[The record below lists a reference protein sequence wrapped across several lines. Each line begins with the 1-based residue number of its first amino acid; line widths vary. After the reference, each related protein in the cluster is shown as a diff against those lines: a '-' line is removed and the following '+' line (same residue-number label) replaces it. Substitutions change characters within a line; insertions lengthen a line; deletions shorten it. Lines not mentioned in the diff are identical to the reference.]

1 MQQAELPQQVLAA
14 QPQSTKA
21 PEFRTLPQ
29 PTPQLRSLET
39 VAFPDQYAQDTKHTV
54 LAKLQLISD
63 TPEMSH
69 AINWAEEDAYKG
81 GNSSRM
87 GARRCEA

>member
-21 PEFRTLPQ
+21 PELGTLPQ
-29 PTPQLRSLET
+29 PTPWLHSLET
-39 VAFPDQYAQDTKHTV
+39 AAFPDQYAQDTKHTV
-54 LAKLQLISD
+54 LAKLQLIRD
-63 TPEMSH
+63 TPEMPH
-69 AINWAEEDAYKG
+69 AINWAEEGAYRG

-87 GARRCEA
+87 GTRRCKA